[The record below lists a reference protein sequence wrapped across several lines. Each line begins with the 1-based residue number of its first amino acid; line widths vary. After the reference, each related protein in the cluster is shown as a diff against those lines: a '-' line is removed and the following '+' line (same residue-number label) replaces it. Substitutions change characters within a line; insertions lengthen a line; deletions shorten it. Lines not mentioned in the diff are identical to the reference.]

1 MNFACENEARAA
13 YEQFASEPHPD
24 GFVEVYP
31 SWEDLEDV
39 HKQLWYRVATAAI
52 NGQVVENLAGKGELQ
67 VSGNAVCVAC
77 QKDCSLHKVNVP
89 GKTGAGFDWLCPPE
103 PVAGNYYVFRNT
115 QNPALKGWQAA
126 KYDPPESQGTAA
138 DVYEG
143 PFPTYK
149 TAHERVIQ
157 LREANPIHYPRRDP

>member
-52 NGQVVENLAGKGELQ
+52 NGQVVENLAGKSELQ
-67 VSGNAVCVAC
+67 VSGNAVCAAC

-103 PVAGNYYVFRNT
+103 PVTGNTPRLSEAEVARNVLVLQQSGMSVKRIAAELNRSRTWVYAHLKLAKAGI
-115 QNPALKGWQAA
+115 A
-126 KYDPPESQGTAA
+126 SC
-138 DVYEG
+138 
-143 PFPTYK
+143 
-149 TAHERVIQ
+149 
-157 LREANPIHYPRRDP
+157 REL